1 MFDKE
6 NNIFNISISDTSV
19 MKGIA
24 IIAMLCHHTFTCRPE
39 FEASYPEFLTA
50 LRILGKVCVSM
61 FLFCSG
67 YGLAVQYERG
77 VDKISTIYQKLV
89 YSTKFIVKRLLK
101 FYTSYWFI
109 FIIFVPL
116 SIFVIGRSLVDAY
129 GENVNIFK
137 SFSYD
142 LLGLR
147 GLKSYNITWW
157 FNKLII
163 IFYVLFPILFFV
175 SRKIKF
181 VGIIISFVLMRFA
194 NTSGILNYYDLLF
207 WQFPLVVGMYY
218 AIYKD
223 ILNNFS
229 FSLSKYRII
238 TYISVFVIFIFCVV
252 QRLYEVIPLGHI
264 TGIRVD
270 TFLTLS
276 ILLILLFYIRNIP
289 WLYKPLSILG
299 NHSMNIYLIHT
310 FFNYYWEFSRKLLHD
325 SYLRV
330 GGVNVI
336 ALLLL
341 CLVLSIIIE
350 WLKEKLYW
358 NKLSSQIIN
367 KINNL

>member
-1 MFDKE
+1 MSDKE
-6 NNIFNISISDTSV
+6 NKIFNLSLSDTSV

-50 LRILGKVCVSM
+50 LGTLGKVCVSM

-67 YGLAVQYERG
+67 YGLAVQYVKG
-77 VDKISTIYQKLV
+77 INKISTIYQKLV
-89 YSTKFIVKRLLK
+89 YSAKFIVKRLLK

-109 FIIFVPL
+109 FIIFVSF
-116 SIFVIGRSLVDAY
+116 SIFVFDRSLADAY
-129 GENVNIFK
+129 GENVNIIKRF
-137 SFSYD
+137 FYD
-142 LLGLR
+142 VLAINAFH
-147 GLKSYNITWW
+147 SYNITWW

-163 IFYVLFPILFFV
+163 IFYFLFPILYYV
-175 SRKIKF
+175 VKKLRCI
-181 VGIIISFVLMRFA
+181 GLIISIILLCQ
-194 NTSGILNYYDLLF
+194 TEKLGTLNYYDILF
-207 WQFPLVVGMYY
+207 WQFPFIVGMYY
-218 AIYKD
+218 AIYNDKLN
-223 ILNNFS
+223 ILFS
-229 FSLSKYRII
+229 NLSKYKI
-238 TYISVFVIFIFCVV
+238 TTLISVFVIFIFCVV
-252 QRLYEVIPLGHI
+252 QRLYGVIPLGHI

-276 ILLILLFYIRNIP
+276 ILLILLIYIRNIP
-289 WLYKPLSILG
+289 WLYKSLSILG

-310 FFNYYWEFSRKLLHD
+310 FFNHYWEFSRKLLHD

-336 ALLLL
+336 VLLLL

-367 KINNL
+367 KIEK

>member
-24 IIAMLCHHTFTCRPE
+24 IIAMLCHHTFTGRPE
-39 FEASYPEFLTA
+39 FEAPYPEFLT
-50 LRILGKVCVSM
+50 LLGILGKVCVSM

-77 VDKISTIYQKLV
+77 INKISTIYQKLI
-89 YSTKFIVKRLLK
+89 YSAKFIVKRLLK
-101 FYTSYWFI
+101 FFSSYWFI
-109 FIIFVPL
+109 FILFVPL
-116 SIFVIGRSLVDAY
+116 GIVAFDRSLADAY
-129 GENVNIFK
+129 GENVNLIK
-137 SFSYD
+137 RISYD
-142 LLGLR
+142 LLGIQ
-147 GLKSYNITWW
+147 GFQSYNITWW

-163 IFYVLFPILFFV
+163 IFYLLFPIIFII
-175 SRKIKF
+175 SHKIKF
-181 VGIIISFVLMRFA
+181 IGIFISFLLMRFA
-194 NTSGILNYYDLLF
+194 NKFGGLNYYDLFF
-207 WQFPLVVGMYY
+207 WQFPLVVGLYY
-218 AIYKD
+218 ALYKD
-223 ILNNFS
+223 TLNNFS
-229 FSLSKYRII
+229 SSLSKYRRT
-238 TYISVFVIFIFCVV
+238 TYISVFVLFIFCVV
-252 QRLYEVIPLGHI
+252 QRLYGVIPLGHI

-310 FFNYYWEFSRKLLHD
+310 FFNHYWEFSRKLLHD

-330 GGVNVI
+330 GGVNVVV
-336 ALLLL
+336 LLLL

>member
-1 MFDKE
+1 MFDRE
-6 NNIFNISISDTSV
+6 NNIFNLSLSDTSV

-24 IIAMLCHHTFTCRPE
+24 IIAMLCHHTFTCRPS
-39 FEASYPEFLTA
+39 FETSYPEFLTT
-50 LRILGKVCVSM
+50 LGVLGKVCVSM

-67 YGLAVQYERG
+67 YGLAVQYEKG
-77 VDKISTIYQKLV
+77 ISKISTLSQ
-89 YSTKFIVKRLLK
+89 KFIYSLKFVVKRLLK

-109 FIIFVPL
+109 FILFVPL
-116 SIFVIGRSLVDAY
+116 GIVVFDRSLADAY
-129 GENVNIFK
+129 GENVNLIK
-137 SFSYD
+137 RISYD
-142 LLGLR
+142 LLGIH
-147 GLKSYNITWW
+147 GFQSYNITWW

-163 IFYVLFPILFFV
+163 IFYLLFPIIFII

-181 VGIIISFVLMRFA
+181 IGIFISFLLMRFA
-194 NTSGILNYYDLLF
+194 NKLGELNYYDLLF

-218 AIYKD
+218 ALYKD
-223 ILNNFS
+223 TLNNFS
-229 FSLSKYRII
+229 SSLSKYRII

-310 FFNYYWEFSRKLLHD
+310 FFNHYWEFYRKLLHD
-325 SYLRV
+325 SYLRM
-330 GGVNVI
+330 GGKCDS
-336 ALLLL
+336 ATTFMFG
-341 CLVLSIIIE
+341 IE
-350 WLKEKLYW
+350 C
-358 NKLSSQIIN
+358 
-367 KINNL
+367 NNRMA

>member
-1 MFDKE
+1 MSDKE
-6 NNIFNISISDTSV
+6 YNIFNLSLSDTTV

-24 IIAMLCHHTFTCRPE
+24 IIAMLCHHTFTCRPS
-39 FEASYPEFLTA
+39 FETPYPEFLTA
-50 LRILGKVCVSM
+50 LGILGKVCVSM

-67 YGLAVQYERG
+67 YGLAVQYEKG
-77 VDKISTIYQKLV
+77 INKIFTLNQKFIYSL
-89 YSTKFIVKRLLK
+89 KFIVKRLLK

-109 FIIFVPL
+109 FILFIPLGIFV
-116 SIFVIGRSLVDAY
+116 FDRSLADAY
-129 GENVNIFK
+129 GENVNLIK
-137 SFSYD
+137 RISYD
-142 LLGLR
+142 LLGIQ
-147 GLKSYNITWW
+147 GFQSYNITWW

-163 IFYVLFPILFFV
+163 IFYLLFPIIFII

-181 VGIIISFVLMRFA
+181 IGIFISFLLMRFA
-194 NTSGILNYYDLLF
+194 NKFGELNYYDLFF

-223 ILNNFS
+223 TLNNFS
-229 FSLSKYRII
+229 SSLSKYRIT

-252 QRLYEVIPLGHI
+252 QRLYGVIPLGYI

-310 FFNYYWEFSRKLLHD
+310 FFNHYWDFSRKLLHD
-325 SYLRV
+325 SYLRM

-350 WLKEKLYW
+350 WLKEKIYW